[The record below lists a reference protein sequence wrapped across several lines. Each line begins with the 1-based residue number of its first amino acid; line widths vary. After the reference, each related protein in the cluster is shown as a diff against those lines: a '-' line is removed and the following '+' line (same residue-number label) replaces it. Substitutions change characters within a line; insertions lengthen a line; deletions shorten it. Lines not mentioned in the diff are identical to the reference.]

1 MNAVRALFTVFRSQ
15 PVKLPVV
22 LECVSLAEDNSQ
34 FISTT
39 FSTHSSEKKN
49 EFAI

>member
-1 MNAVRALFTVFRSQ
+1 MNAVRALFAVFRSQ

-22 LECVSLAEDNSQ
+22 LECVSLAEDNSKL
-34 FISTT
+34 STT